1 MEKRTIGKFIAI
13 LRKAN
18 GMTQKELGDRLYVSD
33 KTVSR
38 WENDESLPELNLIP
52 TIAEIFGVTTDEL
65 LRGERN
71 SRTCENEAEES
82 AKMSARSTKQIKNMI
97 GKNARSFNNLTM
109 ISIGLVLLGIIVAT
123 VCNFAFFN
131 CILGGALALAFMI
144 GAAICQICFTTAH
157 TIDSAD
163 EDYEPF
169 ASEHNVRIIE
179 RTAKVLILIVAA
191 ALFSLP
197 LLVFPMFVGAGK
209 YCLNAETWIP
219 FGAAAA
225 VIGALVLAVHYKF
238 IIRPKLI
245 RDGILNYSEDEKE
258 RLDNSNRF
266 VLKLLINIVVPCFI
280 MLSLFALNYLLHDLD
295 AYSRVNK
302 FDTEAQMGDLLEKQ
316 YDEWFYQT
324 FGASVEKREDD
335 GSPKYSVLENAT
347 MQNGRYVC
355 QHNYYLN
362 MTLVYDKDGSFLYY
376 FGQNLLYKLSGDDAD
391 GYEVITMAD
400 HRAGEGIYSILNVIL
415 TVIGVA
421 LLLVITIKTFKHR
434 NTENAKINK
443 KEQKK

>member
-97 GKNARSFNNLTM
+97 VKKAKSFNNLTL
-109 ISIGLVLLGIIVAT
+109 ISVGLVLLGIIIAT

-157 TIDSAD
+157 TIDCAD
-163 EDYEPF
+163 EDYEPL

-179 RTAKVLILIVAA
+179 RTAKILILIAAA

-197 LLVFPMFVGAGK
+197 LLVFPMLVGAGK
-209 YCLNAETWIP
+209 YCLNADTWIP
-219 FGAAAA
+219 FGAVAAL
-225 VIGALVLAVHYKF
+225 IGTLVLAILYKF

-245 RDGILNYSEDEKE
+245 RDGILNYSEEERE
-258 RLDNSNRF
+258 RLNNSNRF
-266 VLKLLINIVVPCFI
+266 VLKLLINIAVPCFI
-280 MLSLFALNYLLHDLD
+280 MLSLFALNLLLYKCD
-295 AYSRVNK
+295 AYSKKNR
-302 FDTEAQMGDLLEKQ
+302 FETEAEMGDFLEKQ

-324 FGASVEKREDD
+324 FGKSVEKRDED
-335 GSPKYSVLENAT
+335 GSPKYSVLENAK
-347 MQNGRYVC
+347 MHNGRYIC

-376 FGQNLLYKLSGDDAD
+376 YGVGLWHTISGNEAD
-391 GYEVITMAD
+391 GYEVITMDD
-400 HRAGEGIYSILNVIL
+400 HGAGEDIYSTVNVIL
-415 TVIGVA
+415 TVIGA
-421 LLLVITIKTFKHR
+421 AFLSLMMIKTFKHR
-434 NTENAKINK
+434 NTENVKINK
-443 KEQKK
+443 KEHKK